1 MTNLL
6 MMSQSNKIA
15 CPDCGYEM
23 YVGFYETRH
32 KNSKACGMYQ
42 EIKLRKLV

>member
-1 MTNLL
+1 
-6 MMSQSNKIA
+6 MSYQKNKII

-32 KNSKACGMYQ
+32 KNSKVCQMHRESQ
-42 EIKLRKLV
+42 SSELEKKII